1 MQRKTIIRSAVTGL
15 ATSFMVIGGL
25 IAFQGSVSSA
35 KQAEAAVGNY
45 TTDINSYYNNITATS
60 GNSLL
65 GALHDLQCK
74 THQTFTIYDDFGKN
88 EYQKVLDADPNNA
101 GKVID
106 FYSQVSWPGTWDP
119 TSGSTTGGYNR
130 EHVWCQ
136 SKSGGLWNSTTG
148 STKGGGGDAHHVRPL
163 EYRENS
169 TRNNNPFGVVT
180 NKNSSTIKYAKLGT
194 NQTYAQGGWLENGVW
209 EPIDASKGD
218 VARILMYVFTHYNT
232 YSNVYGTT
240 DGSGFVSTYDSG
252 YYGTL
257 SITDI
262 VSTASN
268 TAAASWALLLQ
279 WNDLDPVNSLE
290 TTRNEVAAK
299 YQGNRNPFIDYPD
312 LADCIWGTEAW
323 DWTSRSVSTGPRI
336 SLNKTSATIAVN
348 DTVNLSATAS
358 GGTGSVSWTS
368 SNTTVA
374 TVSASTGSSITVTG
388 KKAGSATITASY
400 NGITAKCAVIVSNSA
415 PLVTSVSV
423 SPASVELDLAGTKT
437 ATLTATVNG
446 TNSPSQNVTWSS
458 DNSSVAY
465 VDSNGIVTA
474 KSKGTATI
482 TATSVEDDRQSG
494 TCSVTVVKTG
504 EINLSETTYELVN
517 SMNEFDS
524 SRKMAIVA
532 SGYNYAISTTQN
544 TNNRARVAIVKDT
557 NANTISV
564 VSGLATFNIQE
575 GSVSGTYAFY
585 DGANTGYLY
594 AASSSS
600 NYLKTQGNIDANA
613 SFSIT
618 IDAGIATIKAQGD
631 KTRNWIRHNNTNGLF
646 SCYGSGQTD
655 VSLYQQ
661 KEIQSG
667 DVYVS
672 GVSLNNSA
680 LTLEKGASASLV
692 ATVSPSEATNKNVTW
707 VSSVPSV
714 ATIDENGVV
723 TAVSVG
729 TTEITVE
736 TEDGGFIDTCIVT
749 VISQSSGSEYYEAQ
763 SSVSAITTGQYVICA
778 KNGSSYY
785 PMGSTIGSNNKI
797 VSSTPINVSNGK
809 ISTAAASNYVVTLT
823 VSNSTVTIKLS
834 NDKYLTHTSSTDISS
849 NTNSYDWT
857 LSVGTNGSFRL
868 VAASTANQSTVRCLA
883 YRAGTYNYFGA
894 FSVATPSEGSTEY
907 FDIELFK
914 YTQGGSVY
922 SLDNFVEEFLT
933 HITCDSTGATSPTF
947 ASGYSW
953 SVLKTKY
960 NSLTIAEQNELKT
973 YVADA
978 NGNDEAKC
986 VARYDYIVGKY
997 GTTKYENFMN
1007 RTIVSHSNN
1016 LGNQVVSHNAML
1028 FLVVAATLGT
1038 FTFAAWFIHKKK
1050 QYDL

>member
-1 MQRKTIIRSAVTGL
+1 MKRKTIIRSAVAGL
-15 ATSFMVIGGL
+15 AMSFMAIGGL
-25 IAFQGSVSSA
+25 VAFQTSLKST
-35 KQAEAAVGNY
+35 KEAEASVGNY

-65 GALHDLQCK
+65 GALHDLQCT
-74 THQTFTIYDDFGKN
+74 THRTFTVYDDLGKN

-136 SKSGGLWNSTTG
+136 SKSGGLWNSTKG

-169 TRNNNPFGVVT
+169 SRNNNPFGVVT
-180 NKNSSTIKYAKLGT
+180 NKNSSTMKYAKFGT
-194 NQTYAQGGWLENGVW
+194 NETYAQGGWLDNGIW

-240 DGSGFVSTYDSG
+240 DGSGVVSAYEAG

-257 SITDI
+257 NITDI
-262 VSTASN
+262 VSTSSN

-290 TTRNEVAAK
+290 TTRNEVAAR

-312 LADCIWGTEAW
+312 LADCIWGTDTW
-323 DWTSRSVSTGPRI
+323 DWTSRSVFSGPRI
-336 SLNKTSATIAVN
+336 TLNKTSATIAVN
-348 DTVNLSATAS
+348 GTVYLSATAS
-358 GGTGSVSWTS
+358 GGTGNVSWTS
-368 SNTTVA
+368 SNTSVA

-388 KKAGSATITASY
+388 KNAGTSTITATY
-400 NGITAKCAVIVSNSA
+400 NGVTAQCAVTVSNTA
-415 PLVTSVSV
+415 PLVTSVSI
-423 SPASVELDLAGTKT
+423 SPASVELDLSGTKT

-446 TNSPSQNVTWSS
+446 TNNPSQNVTWTSS
-458 DNSSVAY
+458 NSSVAY
-465 VDSNGIVTA
+465 VSSNGMVTA

-482 TATSVEDDRQSG
+482 TATSVEDDTKSG

-504 EINLSETTYELVN
+504 ETNLSETTYELVN
-517 SMNEFDS
+517 SMDEFDS

-564 VSGLATFNIQE
+564 VSGLATFAIEE

-585 DGANTGYLY
+585 DEANSGYLY
-594 AASSSS
+594 AGSSSS
-600 NYLKTQGNIDANA
+600 NYLKTQGSIDANA

-618 IDAGIATIKAQGD
+618 IDSGVATIKAQGEN
-631 KTRNWIRHNNTNGLF
+631 TRNWIRHNNSNGLF

-661 KEIQSG
+661 KEIPSG
-667 DVYVS
+667 DIYVS
-672 GVSLNNSA
+672 GVSLDHST

-692 ATVSPSEATNKNVTW
+692 PTISPSEATNKNVTW
-707 VSSVPSV
+707 ESSVPSV
-714 ATIDENGVV
+714 ATVSESGVI

-749 VISQSSGSEYYEAQ
+749 VISQSSGGEYYELK
-763 SSVSAITTGQYVICA
+763 SSVSEITTGQYVICA

-797 VSSTPINVSNGK
+797 VSTTAINVSSGK
-809 ISTAAASNYVVTLT
+809 ISTAAASDYVVTLT
-823 VSNSTVTIKLS
+823 VSNSTVTVKFS
-834 NDKYLTHTSSTDISS
+834 NDRYLTYTSSTNISS

-857 LSVGTNGSFRL
+857 LSAGTNGSFRL
-868 VAASTANQSTVRCLA
+868 VAASTANESTVRCLA
-883 YRAGTYNYFGA
+883 YRASSYNFFGA
-894 FSVATPSEGSTEY
+894 YSVNNPSAGSTEY

-914 YTQGGSVY
+914 YTQGGSTY

-933 HITCDSTGATSPTF
+933 HITCDSTGATAPTF

-960 NSLTIAEQNELKT
+960 NSLTTAEKNELKNYT
-973 YVADA
+973 ANA

-986 VARYDYIVGKY
+986 VAKYDYIVGKY
-997 GTTKYENFMN
+997 GTTNYENFMS
-1007 RTIVSHSNN
+1007 RTIVSHANN
-1016 LGNQVVSHNAML
+1016 LGKQIVPNNAILLLITMSI
-1028 FLVVAATLGT
+1028 LGT